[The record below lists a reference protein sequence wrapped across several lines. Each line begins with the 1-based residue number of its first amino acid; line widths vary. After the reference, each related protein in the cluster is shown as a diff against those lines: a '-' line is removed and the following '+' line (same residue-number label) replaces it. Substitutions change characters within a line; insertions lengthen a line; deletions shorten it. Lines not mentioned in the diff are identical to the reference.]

1 MICQLLLWATGKT
14 CITNCC
20 FQCWNAWWKSWNI
33 CVFLRWLKNWRNTLF
48 WQFLTEPPCCSHVKI
63 SRRCRNSFPVARAGD
78 APLRSASGWNYVLF
92 SVSTADGPCFTAHQI
107 SMDTHEPLDKIQSS
121 WTTYINCLTCTYVYC
136 NVYYI
141 YICTS
146 TNI

>member
-20 FQCWNAWWKSWNI
+20 FQCWNAWRKSWNI

-48 WQFLTEPPCCSHVKI
+48 WQFLTEPPCCSNVKI
-63 SRRCRNSFPVARAGD
+63 SRRCRNSFPVERAGD
-78 APLRSASGWNYVLF
+78 APLRRVRLKLCAFFRLNGRRPLF
-92 SVSTADGPCFTAHQI
+92 YSSSNLHGYSRYRLIRFNLHERPTSIFWLAHI
-107 SMDTHEPLDKIQSS
+107 CIVM
-121 WTTYINCLTCTYVYC
+121 
-136 NVYYI
+136 YYI

-146 TNI
+146 T